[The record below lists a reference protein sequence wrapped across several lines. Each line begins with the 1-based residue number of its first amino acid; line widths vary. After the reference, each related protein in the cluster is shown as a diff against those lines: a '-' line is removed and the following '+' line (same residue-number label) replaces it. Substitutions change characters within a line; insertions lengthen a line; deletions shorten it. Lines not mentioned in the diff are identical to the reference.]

1 MVKNAGGNK
10 AKGFARKS
18 FGRSSNSLR
27 LSEDDAEKYVQV
39 TKMLGNAM
47 CRVIDLDGKEML
59 CHIRGK
65 FSGRGKRD
73 NFIGISSW
81 LLVGLREWETEDKSK
96 GKLLNCD
103 VLNVYNEN
111 DKMRLKNTIVSINWN
126 IFLSNDTKMYQSG
139 DAETEHSS
147 LEFIDE
153 KTQEYQELIASQLMP
168 TKTEGDLFEMDEKDD
183 DINIDDI

>member
-1 MVKNAGGNK
+1 MVKNSGGNK
-10 AKGFARKS
+10 AKGFARKNFS
-18 FGRSSNSLR
+18 KGSNSLR
-27 LSEDDAEKYVQV
+27 TSDDDAEKYAQV
-39 TKMLGNAM
+39 TKMLGNSM

-73 NFIGISSW
+73 NLIGPSSW
-81 LLVGLREWETEDKSK
+81 LLVGMREWEIEDKTK

-103 VLNVYNEN
+103 VLTVYNDS
-111 DKMRLKNTIVSINWN
+111 DKARLKNTIVHINWN
-126 IFLSNDTKMYQSG
+126 TFLTNDTKMYPLG
-139 DAETEHSS
+139 DEGMEDT

-153 KTQEYQELIASQLMP
+153 KKQEYHELISSQFVPAKMG
-168 TKTEGDLFEMDEKDD
+168 EDLFEMEEED